1 MRFLCLHGR
10 GTDADIFKSQTARL
24 RETLGPEHEYV
35 FVNGNVRAR
44 ARAGACHSMALL
56 ARPHLGPDPVTRRTH
71 CHALGLTADTTY
83 GPQGLGFW
91 PLDDA
96 DEDRTRRVY
105 YDLIAFIASRGPFDG
120 LMAFSEGASVAATL
134 LAELARPDSDEPIAA
149 FRCAVFFCGLPPLD
163 LQLHKS
169 GRAIR
174 LLEPAVD
181 GVAVRLPTAH
191 IWSGVGQ
198 VLPDAGRHLAALCD
212 PDTREELIHDLGH
225 QVPGSRSEQGLRQT
239 VRVIERTLQRAKSCS
254 S

>member
-24 RETLGPEHEYV
+24 REALGPEHEYV

-44 ARAGACHSMALL
+44 ARAGL
-56 ARPHLGPDPVTRRTH
+56 A
-71 CHALGLTADTTY
+71 ADTTY
-83 GPQGLGFW
+83 GPQGRGFW

-96 DEDRTRRVY
+96 DEERTRRVY
-105 YDLIAFIASRGPFDG
+105 HDMIAFIASRGPFDG

-134 LAELARPDSDEPIAA
+134 LAELARPDSDEPIAT

-163 LQLHKS
+163 LQLRKS
-169 GRAIR
+169 GRAVR
-174 LLEPAVD
+174 MLDPAVD

-191 IWSGVGQ
+191 IWSGAGQ

-239 VRVIERTLQRAKSCS
+239 VRVIERTLERAKSCS